1 MTQGPWQT
9 QAIPSPSPPLGAP
22 RDGPACPVGE
32 GLSKT
37 SPACPVEVKGEE
49 LKKKQTA
56 KENKDNIILLTRVAT
71 KLEAVETNLSRLDTR
86 VDDRTAE
93 ISAQIAEIRKTLEQ
107 RIK

>member
-9 QAIPSPSPPLGAP
+9 QAIPSPSP
-22 RDGPACPVGE
+22 GPE
-32 GLSKT
+32 GPP
-37 SPACPVEVKGEE
+37 SPVKGEE

-56 KENKDNIILLTRVAT
+56 KANKDNIILLTRVAT